1 MINVTGEIPSDVGDD
16 KRANTNREARGA
28 LEYRDQKGRGDEAT
42 HKRTA
47 VSTADHPNQPSNHA
61 APWMK
66 TVAHQK

>member
-1 MINVTGEIPSDVGDD
+1 MIKVAGEIPSDIGDD
-16 KRANTNREARGA
+16 ERENTNGEAGGA
-28 LEYRDQKGRGDEAT
+28 LEYRDQEGRGGEAT

-47 VSTADHPNQPSNHA
+47 ISTADHPNQPSNHA